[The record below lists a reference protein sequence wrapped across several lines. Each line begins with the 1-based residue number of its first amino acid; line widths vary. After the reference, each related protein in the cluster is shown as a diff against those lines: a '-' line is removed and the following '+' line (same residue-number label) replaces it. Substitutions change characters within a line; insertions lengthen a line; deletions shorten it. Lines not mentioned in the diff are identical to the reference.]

1 MRISVKQLRRIINEA
16 VLNEMYDSED
26 IVTEVLQ
33 KLEEYVGVTLPDALY
48 AAGRDREANRLTR
61 KMQDLANSY
70 EEFDPDRAQQILQ
83 FLSSVRTTS
92 TLMTSDNPYSLAASL
107 EPIDQFID
115 KIAEFASACES
126 EVWEKAKSLE
136 PGLERLVSKLGI

>member
-1 MRISVKQLRRIINEA
+1 MRISVRQLRRIIKEA
-16 VLNEMYDSED
+16 VINEMYDSED
-26 IVTEVLQ
+26 IATEVMQ

-70 EEFDPDRAQQILQ
+70 EEFDPDRAQQILR
-83 FLSSVRTTS
+83 FLSGVSPGS
-92 TLMTSDNPYSLAASL
+92 TLMTSINPHGLAASL

-115 KIAEFASACES
+115 KVAEFASACES
-126 EVWEKAKSLE
+126 EEWERAKSLE
-136 PGLERLVSKLGI
+136 PGLDRLVGKLGI

>member
-1 MRISVKQLRRIINEA
+1 MRISVRQLKRIIKEA

-26 IVTEVLQ
+26 IATEVMQ

-70 EEFDPDRAQQILQ
+70 GEFDPDRAQRILQ
-83 FLSSVRTTS
+83 FLSSVSTS
-92 TLMTSDNPYSLAASL
+92 GTFMVSDNPHGLAAPL

-115 KIAEFASACES
+115 MVGEFASACES
-126 EVWEKAKSLE
+126 EEWERARSLE
-136 PGLERLVSKLGI
+136 PGLDRLVNKLGI